1 MANHYRIL
9 SPKPNNKNILKFP
22 FRSVGFEDNFNR
34 DDASNIGHRWI
45 FSQAPITLSLTAPS
59 VLSDEMKI
67 YSSVQL
73 AGLIDFDVAYY
84 PVFEMDQDPGKHQ
97 FSEITLTADTGVQA
111 GSDFINAGPS
121 VCMGNYVPQG
131 FICYYIN
138 LVESDGWRL
147 LRMNGTGPS
156 AATSLSGSPAAFTSP
171 SRWGLYAQVNA
182 LSVTLEVFKD
192 GASQGV
198 FTDSTGSRATG
209 GRPGFYVKSVGQDAG
224 ITVYQTYDDYVC
236 GEL

>member
-1 MANHYRIL
+1 MNHYRIIQ
-9 SPKPNNKNILKFP
+9 PKPNVKQFQKFP

-34 DDASNIGHRWI
+34 ANAGNIGHRWI
-45 FSQAPITLSLTAPS
+45 ISQSPITLSLTAPS
-59 VLSDEMKI
+59 VLSNEMKI

-73 AGLIDFDVAYY
+73 AGLIDYDVAYY

-97 FSEITLTADTGVQA
+97 FSEVTLVTDTGVQA

-121 VCMGNYVPQG
+121 VAMGNKVDSG

-147 LRMNGTGPS
+147 LRINGNGPS
-156 AATSLSGSPAAFTSP
+156 AATSLSGSPAAFSSP

-192 GASQGV
+192 GVSQGV
-198 FTDSTGSRATG
+198 YTDSTGARATG
-209 GRPGFYVKSVGQDAG
+209 GRPGMYVKSVGQDAG
-224 ITVYQTYDDYVC
+224 ITVYQLYDDYVC